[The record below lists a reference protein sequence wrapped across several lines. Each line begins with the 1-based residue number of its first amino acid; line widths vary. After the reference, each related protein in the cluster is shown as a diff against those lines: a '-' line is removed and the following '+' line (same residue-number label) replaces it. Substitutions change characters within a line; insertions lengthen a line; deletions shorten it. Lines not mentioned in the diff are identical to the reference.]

1 MITLQNLT
9 IGFGQRV
16 LLDNVST
23 CFQTGQ
29 LTSLIGCNG
38 SGKSTLLKAIGG
50 LNNKYSGEILIAGE
64 NIKNIPPRKLAETI
78 AFVNTQRPRMANLKC
93 KDVVALGR
101 SPYTNW
107 HGKLSDKDR
116 EIINSAVGLVGMEG
130 YMNRE
135 FNSLSDGESQKIM
148 IARAIAQDTKVI
160 LLDEP
165 TSFLDLPTRYELVSL
180 LKRLTAEQGKTII
193 YSTHE
198 LDISMKFSDS
208 IALIDDRQ
216 LVNLPVEGMKEY
228 IKQKRHP
235 FSECLP

>member
-50 LNNKYSGEILIAGE
+50 LNTKYTGEILIGGE

-180 LKRLTAEQGKTII
+180 LKRLTAEKGKTII